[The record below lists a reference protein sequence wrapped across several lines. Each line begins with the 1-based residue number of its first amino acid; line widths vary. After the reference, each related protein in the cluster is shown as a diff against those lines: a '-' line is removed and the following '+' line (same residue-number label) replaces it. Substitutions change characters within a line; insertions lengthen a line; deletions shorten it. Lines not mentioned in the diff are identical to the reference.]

1 MTTARS
7 KYILLYQSSEEMR
20 PLEARVRIRWRAET
34 PVAYSDFFLALKT
47 RRLYFVKQ
55 TGSFIEGPIL
65 APLLR
70 FTLPVLLA
78 LFLQAMYGAVDL
90 MVVGQFGHP
99 ADVSAVSTGS
109 QVMQTVTSLV
119 TGLSMGAT
127 VLLGQKLGQGKSD
140 EGGQVLGSSI
150 ALFTAVAIALTGAM
164 LLAASPMTQLMQ
176 APAEAFDQTVIYVR
190 ICSGGAVFIVA
201 YNVLGAM
208 FRGIG
213 DSRTPLLTVTI
224 ACVVNIIG
232 DLLLVGACGLG
243 VAGAA
248 LATVLAQAVSVAL
261 SLLFTKKQGLPFA
274 FSLRDIRF
282 ELRHISRILRL
293 GIPVALQDVLVSISF
308 LAIAAIVN
316 SLGVIASAGVGVA
329 EKLCGF
335 IMLVPSSFGQSL
347 SAFVAQN
354 IGANRKDRAKKAML
368 YGMGSSLC
376 CGIVLAW
383 LSFFHGD
390 LLSGL
395 FARDAAVIG
404 AAADYLR
411 AYAIDTLLTSILFCF
426 IGYFNG
432 RGNTSFVMAQGIA
445 GAFLVRIPVSLL
457 MSRMEPVSLF
467 RVGLATPCST
477 IVQIVLFLMCY
488 GVTSAR
494 DRRAAE
500 EEMRH
505 SVP

>member
-1 MTTARS
+1 M
-7 KYILLYQSSEEMR
+7 
-20 PLEARVRIRWRAET
+20 
-34 PVAYSDFFLALKT
+34 
-47 RRLYFVKQ
+47 KQ
-55 TGSFIEGPIL
+55 HDSFIEGPIL

-70 FTLPVLLA
+70 FTFPVLLA
-78 LFLQAMYGAVDL
+78 LLLQAMYGAVDL
-90 MVVGQFGHP
+90 MVVGQFGQP

-109 QVMQTVTSLV
+109 QVMHTVTSLV

-127 VLLGQKLGQGKSD
+127 VLLGQKLGQGRSE
-140 EGGQVLGSSI
+140 EGEQVLGSAI
-150 ALFTAVAIALTGAM
+150 ALFTAVALALTAVM
-164 LLAASPMTQLMQ
+164 LLAASPMARLMQ
-176 APAEAFDQTVIYVR
+176 APAGAFEQTVTYVR

-208 FRGIG
+208 FRGTG
-213 DSRTPLLTVTI
+213 DSKTPLLTVTI

-232 DLLLVGACGLG
+232 DLLLVGVCRMG

-261 SLLFTKKQGLPFA
+261 SLLFTKKRGLPFA
-274 FSLRDIRF
+274 FSLREIRF
-282 ELRHISRILRL
+282 HPRHTGRILRL
-293 GIPVALQDVLVSISF
+293 GAPVALQDVLVSTSF

-316 SLGVIASAGVGVA
+316 GLGVIASAGVGVA

-354 IGANRKDRAKKAML
+354 IGAMRLDRAKRAML
-368 YGMGSSLC
+368 YGMGASLC
-376 CGIVLAW
+376 CGVVLAW

-390 LLSGL
+390 LLAGL
-395 FARDAAVIG
+395 FARDAEVIR

-432 RGNTSFVMAQGIA
+432 RGSTAFVMAQGIA
-445 GAFLVRIPVSLL
+445 GAFLVRIPVSLV

-477 IVQIVLFLMCY
+477 VVQITLFLGY
-488 GVTSAR
+488 YALVAAR
-494 DRRAAE
+494 DRRAGTAVKA
-500 EEMRH
+500 R
-505 SVP
+505 S